1 MLVCAEREYKY
12 IPKKGNH
19 FLDFAS
25 GPLQYPSTKY
35 SKNFKTRHCVDFSNE
50 ALKQAK
56 NKIGIRGE
64 YYCGDFLK

>member
-1 MLVCAEREYKY
+1 MLVCAEKNTEIYS
-12 IPKKGNH
+12 KKGNH

-25 GPLQYPSTKY
+25 GPLQYQIHKY

-56 NKIGIRGE
+56 NKIGIRGK